1 MPQQLAER
9 RCFTSS
15 ISMYGPAPSG
25 NISSATK
32 LPFIAKL
39 LRKKY
44 YKFFVYINIIERKP
58 EVQDGVTVIGGT
70 GWRCCNFGMD
80 RTGLSVM
87 IVIKQKNLLLI
98 ITALYLIGHNSLTL
112 LCTYKFIN
120 LNSNFSFYKAI
131 NYIDRNVSGAK
142 QLNIFDGRSLD
153 VFTSCQE

>member
-1 MPQQLAER
+1 
-9 RCFTSS
+9 
-15 ISMYGPAPSG
+15 
-25 NISSATK
+25 
-32 LPFIAKL
+32 
-39 LRKKY
+39 
-44 YKFFVYINIIERKP
+44 
-58 EVQDGVTVIGGT
+58 
-70 GWRCCNFGMD
+70 MD